1 MTDFTGSG
9 GLPTDVNEYLN
20 RKVTIP
26 TETTTDLNTGETVV
40 TGSTTMTVREIIC
53 ALLAGNGLKLPNIQM
68 CLKINLGR
76 LIDELPEALA
86 DLKAELEKL
95 EAELDNFLAH
105 TNIENVVKR
114 LNQAVAD
121 VAAVANM
128 INFCGTPINPRPI
141 PNVLA
146 DMFGSFTGT
155 GKQLLDAL
163 GKMATS
169 DIGGCIGA
177 DGKFNPDLFTS
188 GLLNEIGQYWN
199 NLGNIP
205 QNTIDQWKAF
215 AEGWRNDMRN
225 LMDFENTVSP
235 VYDKGGSIWAT
246 IGPDRTNTNVGV
258 VHDPANMTVGQAQS
272 IASGL
277 VSAKILDE
285 YEVDGNGNS
294 IFDYLLE
301 PELKE
306 KLLGGTGT
314 DADVGVNSRLPTYD
328 YCGRIIGYTDVPVQ
342 DGGGDTS
349 TGSPITT
356 QPTDPGVVGVPESG
370 VTVFPPN
377 NTTTNLNNN
386 NTTTNTDGSTDL
398 TGYIKFGDLSVQNN
412 PAGTSS
418 LVYDP
423 ITGTF
428 TYTPPLGGSGSGG
441 GIQYTDLSVVQNS
454 PSGTG
459 TLSFNQSNGEF
470 TYTPPSLAGYLTA
483 EADTLAT
490 VTNRGATT
498 STPTTINTLTTD
510 DLTVTSSL
518 TWGGSGAMTIN
529 SGSTINL
536 QAQDTISVDQPFRLA
551 NTTTSAVI
559 SPQAGDLIFD
569 TSDNKAKCYDGTTWQ
584 NLF

>member
-1 MTDFTGSG
+1 MSFSGTG

-53 ALLAGNGLKLPNIQM
+53 GLLAGNGLKLPNIQM

-86 DLKAELEKL
+86 DLKAELELL
-95 EAELDNFLAH
+95 EQELDNFLAH
-105 TNIENVVKR
+105 TNIENVVQR

-141 PNVLA
+141 PNFLG

-163 GKMATS
+163 GQMATS

-199 NLGNIP
+199 DLGNIP
-205 QNTIDQWKAF
+205 QATLDSWKSF
-215 AEGWRNDMRN
+215 AQGWRNDIRN
-225 LMDFENTVSP
+225 LMDFENTASP
-235 VYDKGGSIWAT
+235 VSDKGGSIWAT

-258 VHDPANMTVGQAQS
+258 VSDPANMTIGQAQS

-277 VSAKILDE
+277 VAAKILDE
-285 YEVDGNGNS
+285 YEVDGEGNS

-301 PELKE
+301 PELKA
-306 KLLGGTGT
+306 KLLGGT
-314 DADVGVNSRLPTYD
+314 DSDSDVGVNTRLPTYD

-342 DGGGDTS
+342 DTGGDTS
-349 TGSPITT
+349 AGDPIST
-356 QPTDPGVVGVPESG
+356 PSTDPGSVGVPESG
-370 VTVFPPN
+370 VTVHPPA

-386 NTTTNTDGSTDL
+386 TPTTSTGSTDL
-398 TGYIKFGDLSVQNN
+398 TGYVKFGDLTVQNN

-418 LVYDP
+418 LTYDP

-428 TYTPPLGGSGSGG
+428 TYTPPLDGGGGGGIGYQDLSVTQNTASGSG
-441 GIQYTDLSVVQNS
+441 
-454 PSGTG
+454 
-459 TLSFNQSNGEF
+459 TLAFNQSNGVF
-470 TYTPPSLAGYLTA
+470 TYTPPNLSNFLTA
-483 EADTLAT
+483 EADTLGT
-490 VTNRGATT
+490 VTARNATT
-498 STPTTINTLTTD
+498 STPTTIDTLTTD
-510 DLTVTSSL
+510 DLTINSSL
-518 TWGGSGAMTIN
+518 TWGGTGAMTIN

-551 NTTTSAVI
+551 NTTTSAVL